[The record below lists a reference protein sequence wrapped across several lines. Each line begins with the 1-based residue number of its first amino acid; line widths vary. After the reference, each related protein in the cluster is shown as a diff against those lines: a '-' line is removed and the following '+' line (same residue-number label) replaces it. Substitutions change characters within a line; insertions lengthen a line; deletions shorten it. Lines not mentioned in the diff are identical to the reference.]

1 MKFFAATDMCF
12 VFSIPRID
20 YAMDVPEPIKKFYV
34 LSRKIETYYGST
46 RYYGVQG
53 LTGRLR
59 VYDKRKEQKDKEKK
73 DIGHELTRFE
83 WEQRGNRDFNFTF
96 DKINRF
102 DPDKVSSALGLL
114 RFVQPELINH
124 ALATLD
130 KRTRKKLK
138 EEAFQPLE
146 VSQNAF
152 ETLLSEYFEEYK
164 LPMEYR
170 RDYEKQFAPE
180 NLVLTFVDESAI

>member
-1 MKFFAATDMCF
+1 MCF

-20 YAMDVPEPIKKFYV
+20 YAMDVPEPIKNFYV
-34 LSRKIETYYGST
+34 LSRKMETYYGST

-73 DIGHELTRFE
+73 DIGYELTRFE

-96 DKINRF
+96 DKITRLDF
-102 DPDKVSSALGLL
+102 SKVSPAVALVQ
-114 RFVQPELINH
+114 FVEPERINE
-124 ALATLD
+124 ALQTLNY
-130 KRTRKKLK
+130 RTRKKLK
-138 EEAFQPLE
+138 DEAFQPME
-146 VSQNAF
+146 VSKNAF
-152 ETLLSEYFEEYK
+152 EALLNEYFEEYK

-170 RDYEKQFAPE
+170 RDYEKQLAPE
-180 NLVLTFVDESAI
+180 NLVLTFVDESGI